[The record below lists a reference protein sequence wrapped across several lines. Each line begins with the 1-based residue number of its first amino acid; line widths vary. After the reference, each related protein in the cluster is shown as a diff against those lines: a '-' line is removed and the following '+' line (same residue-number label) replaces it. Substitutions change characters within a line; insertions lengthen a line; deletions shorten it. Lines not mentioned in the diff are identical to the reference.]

1 VQAAVSKRIGFKSRR
16 FEIEVVR
23 STARVWLKLNQRMI
37 LSDRDPIRQPEDGLD
52 LGQATAENRWQWFP
66 LGPGELQG
74 EFEII
79 PEGGSMA
86 APNVQQDIQLAQIFL
101 QMVENPY
108 VDGRKPMIRAL
119 TLLGEKDPESWL
131 KQEAPSV
138 PPAAF
143 EILQQMVPG
152 LPPEA
157 IQFAIAEA
165 QRAIRGCRM
174 SSRARTRSRR
184 SSSWPGRWRR
194 ERPGAAVAAGAAGGG
209 HDGGGPV
216 AAARV
221 AVGRG
226 ADGPEDARD

>member
-1 VQAAVSKRIGFKSRR
+1 MDLVSGATDERSDSSTTTTATEAQLVQAAVSKRIGFKSRR

-37 LSDRDPIRQPEDGLD
+37 LSDRDPVRQPEDGLD

-101 QMVENPY
+101 QMVENPH

-131 KQEAPSV
+131 KQQDAGD
-138 PPAAF
+138 AAGGVRD
-143 EILQQMVPG
+143 L
-152 LPPEA
+152 A
-157 IQFAIAEA
+157 AD
-165 QRAIRGCRM
+165 
-174 SSRARTRSRR
+174 
-184 SSSWPGRWRR
+184 
-194 ERPGAAVAAGAAGGG
+194 GAGVAAGGDSVRDRGGAAPRSAAAG
-209 HDGGGPV
+209 
-216 AAARV
+216 
-221 AVGRG
+221 
-226 ADGPEDARD
+226 